1 LPGADEPPAPKAR
14 VEEARCAAPGKKDL
28 ALACAL
34 AFIDAGAIETF
45 VAALP
50 Q

>member
-1 LPGADEPPAPKAR
+1 MPRKEFDP
-14 VEEARCAAPGKKDL
+14 

-34 AFIDAGAIETF
+34 AFIDAGAIDTF
-45 VAALP
+45 VAAFEPAESASLRI